1 MAIKGHLRAINGHP
15 RAIPGPVHLA
25 ISGHLAISRNQS
37 QSVAISRNQ
46 SQSVAI
52 SRNQSQSV
60 AISRNLWPSTAIKWR
75 SHVQSIWQIE
85 MALRSR
91 SPSRTHLLH
100 EGGEPLG

>member
-1 MAIKGHLRAINGHP
+1 M
-15 RAIPGPVHLA
+15 AIPGPSQGQSIWQSVAISRNQSQSVA

-37 QSVAISRNQ
+37 QSVAISRN
-46 SQSVAI
+46 
-52 SRNQSQSV
+52 
-60 AISRNLWPSTAIKWR
+60 LWPSTASKWR
-75 SHVQSIWQIE
+75 SHVQSIWQNE